1 MITIDNFQLID
12 TENLFT
18 LFEDWDKNHQ
28 FDKAVFLKSIDSVYK
43 NSKLIIDRHDD
54 QLVGY
59 AQMTKNF
66 NLGFEPFYEIVQ
78 ILVSEKMRGQGIG
91 KMIIKRIEDI
101 SISEDIRVLKL
112 SSQVHRSKSHVFY
125 ENQGFEMHK
134 ISKFYE
140 KRV

>member
-1 MITIDNFQLID
+1 
-12 TENLFT
+12 
-18 LFEDWDKNHQ
+18 
-28 FDKAVFLKSIDSVYK
+28 
-43 NSKLIIDRHDD
+43 
-54 QLVGY
+54 
-59 AQMTKNF
+59 
-66 NLGFEPFYEIVQ
+66 
-78 ILVSEKMRGQGIG
+78 MRGQGIG

-140 KRV
+140 KKV